1 MMRSLSTSAF
11 GQPSE
16 TKLTLSARSACGEGC
31 GFSMP
36 EGLPERV
43 AGSKPARS
51 GMASISSAADECGLR
66 IIVIEFS

>member
-16 TKLTLSARSACGEGC
+16 TKLTLGARSACGEGC
-31 GFSMP
+31 PLSMA
-36 EGLPERV
+36 EGLPERA

-51 GMASISSAADECGLR
+51 GIASISSAADERRLR
-66 IIVIEFS
+66 ITVIEFS